1 MANCQACGMDIAG
14 DMMFCPYCGTKRAV
28 DVSGQPVD
36 VAEER
41 LLGSIPNVRMSSLIR
56 GEGRFTLLVTD
67 KRLVF
72 AKMTEQDIRSM
83 QPSKGMGGLAALSRR
98 DPGSGTG
105 APYADRYNEMSPSE
119 ALNETEGNF
128 FIRNK
133 DVRSIQLSSEE
144 DGESYGMA
152 FQCLSEQFVLAM
164 RADHDHRDLLIA
176 VFGDKV
182 RW

>member
-1 MANCQACGMDIAG
+1 MANCQACGMEIAG

-28 DVSGQPVD
+28 DTSGQPVELT
-36 VAEER
+36 EER
-41 LLGSIPNVRMSSLIR
+41 LLGSIPDVGFSSLVR
-56 GEGRFTLLVTD
+56 REGRYTLLVTD

-72 AKMTEQDIRSM
+72 AKMTEQDLRSM
-83 QPSKGMGGLAALSRR
+83 QPSKGLGGLAAFSRN
-98 DPGSGTG
+98 DSGSGTG

-119 ALNETEGNF
+119 ALDETEGNF

-133 DVRSIQLSSEE
+133 DVRSIQLSIDDE
-144 DGESYGMA
+144 GESYTMG
-152 FQCLSEQFVLAM
+152 FLCISEQFTLVMKAS
-164 RADHDHRDLLIA
+164 HDDRDLLIA

>member
-1 MANCQACGMDIAG
+1 
-14 DMMFCPYCGTKRAV
+14 
-28 DVSGQPVD
+28 
-36 VAEER
+36 
-41 LLGSIPNVRMSSLIR
+41 
-56 GEGRFTLLVTD
+56 LVTD

-72 AKMTEQDIRSM
+72 AKMTEQDLRSLT
-83 QPSKGMGGLAALSRR
+83 PSKGLGGLAALSRR
-98 DPGSGTG
+98 DPESGTG
-105 APYADRYNEMSPSE
+105 APYADRYNEMSTSD
-119 ALNETEGNF
+119 ALDETEGNF

-133 DVRSIQLSSEE
+133 DVRSISLSSEDE
-144 DGESYGMA
+144 GESYGMD